1 MKRQH
6 ITPTG
11 TIRPLPSA
19 VVVPTATAFDDAT
32 PSAAFRMAVAQ
43 SPQPAVADDALLEL
57 VVPFEAS
64 ETPFQ
69 LQMPPLETNDLDLET
84 ILLPPQL
91 PAQLGTKSLLSATND
106 CAVDNAVEG
115 LSSVVRVG
123 GRHAGFHPVIDHQ
136 QGVTRHR

>member
-1 MKRQH
+1 M
-6 ITPTG
+6 TPTG
-11 TIRPLPSA
+11 NCRPLPSA

-32 PSAAFRMAVAQ
+32 PSAFRMAVAQ

-64 ETPFQ
+64 FQ
-69 LQMPPLETNDLDLET
+69 LQMPPFETNDLDLET

-106 CAVDNAVEG
+106 SAVDNAVEG

-123 GRHAGFHPVIDHQ
+123 GKHAGFHPVIIEDHQ